1 MTAIADAGSTEK
13 REQQATESRKALVR
27 DLTTRT
33 KEAKTFW
40 EPQFERIRDN
50 IRFAGGDQWQDAE
63 EKMADSAS
71 DKFQVNFVQREL
83 NQQVSAIYAKNPTVV
98 CERRKRLEY
107 KVWDGDERTLA
118 MAQQVLQ
125 GAMPLIQAD
134 AQAQMIIQTFEQQK
148 QIAAQAG
155 QLTQG
160 EPEQVKMARQV
171 AGNLPPEVIRARD
184 IVADYQAGAKRKVLF
199 DRIGD
204 TATLVFN
211 HELDEQQPDFESQMK
226 DLILREKT
234 TGAGFVTI
242 KYQRENETIV
252 TSSATHADVVDKI
265 MRLKQLAG
273 EAQEDDLSEAQKEQL
288 AIELADFQTRLQ
300 DQQKPRVE
308 GLVLDFKPTT
318 SIILDPK
325 CRSLFKFLGAGW
337 VAEEL
342 MMSPDQVE
350 EIWGVDVESKAVPY
364 QNGVEQRN
372 QTNMNTRAGG
382 AADRDNKVSGNWPA
396 EATCCVWIIQDK
408 QAQLKYVV
416 CDGYDDF
423 LEEPSAPWPA
433 VKGFWHTVALKL
445 NRLEIEENH
454 PKAGLTIYGES
465 AVQLMKPMQ
474 QEMNRTQEA
483 LREHRLAN
491 RPGYICGKDT
501 FDKNDMAALA
511 NRGAHDVIPLNNIP
525 PGADVSKVLSPIPTI
540 AIDQRLYDTSGFMQ
554 QVLLVTGMQQANMGA
569 QGAGEKATGQAI
581 AEQSRI
587 VGVSSEVD
595 SLDKFLCEIARIGG
609 EMLFQEMTIETVE
622 NIAGPGAVWPN
633 DPKTREEINCL
644 VFLKV
649 EAGSMG
655 RPNRAMEIANL
666 QQMMPQLIQLAQLK
680 GLPLDPLVKY
690 AAKVLEFDFDVDEWL
705 ASASAMPMQGGQPPA
720 GGRPANGIAQ
730 AGGGAQGQPTTAAQ
744 EAPTDPNNQQPPV
757 PGASI
762 VKAQLTKAENG
773 NT

>member
-1 MTAIADAGSTEK
+1 MSMTAIAEAGTPEAREK
-13 REQQATESRKALVR
+13 QASESRKALVR
-27 DLTTRT
+27 ELTTRT
-33 KEAKTFW
+33 KEARTFW

-63 EKMADSAS
+63 EKMADAAS
-71 DKFQVNFVQREL
+71 DKFKVNFVQREL

-107 KVWDGDERTLA
+107 RVWDGDERTLA
-118 MAQQVLQ
+118 LAQQVLMQ
-125 GAMPLIQAD
+125 AAPLVQTD
-134 AQAQMIIQTFEQQK
+134 AQARMIVQTFDAQNQ
-148 QIAAQAG
+148 AAGG
-155 QLTQG
+155 QMAET
-160 EPEQVKMARQV
+160 PQVTEARAI
-171 AGNLPPEVIRARD
+171 AGNLPPAVIQAQQV
-184 IVADYQAGAKRKVLF
+184 VADYQEGQKRKVLF

-211 HELDEQQPDFESQMK
+211 HQLDEQQPDFESQMK

-265 MRLKQLAG
+265 TRLRQLAG
-273 EAQEDDLSEAQKEQL
+273 EAEEDELSEAQKEQL
-288 AIELADFQTRLQ
+288 LIELNDFNSRLQ

-318 SIILDPK
+318 SIIIDPK

-342 MMSPDQVE
+342 MMTPDQIE

-364 QNGVEQRN
+364 QHGVENRN
-372 QTNMNTRAGG
+372 QTNLNTKAGG
-382 AADRDNKVSGNWPA
+382 ANDRDNVVSGGWPA
-396 EATCCVWIIQDK
+396 AATCCVWIIQDK
-408 QAQLKYVV
+408 QAQMKYVV
-416 CDGYDDF
+416 CDGFDDF

-465 AVQLMKPMQ
+465 NVQLMKPMQ
-474 QEMNRTQEA
+474 EEVNRSQEA

-491 RPGYICGKDT
+491 RPGHICGNDT
-501 FDKNDMAALA
+501 FDKADMEALA
-511 NRGAHDVIPLNNIP
+511 NRAAHDVIPLNNIP
-525 PGADVSKVLSPIPTI
+525 PGGDVSKVLVAIPTNP
-540 AIDQRLYDTSGFMQ
+540 IDPKLYDTSGLMQ
-554 QVLLVTGMQQANMGA
+554 QVLLVTGTQQANMGT

-587 VGVSSEVD
+587 VGASSEVD

-609 EMLFQEMTIETVE
+609 EMLFKEMTMDTVT

-633 DPKTREEINCL
+633 DPKTREEINCM

-655 RPNRAMEIANL
+655 RPNKAMELSNL
-666 QQMMPQLIQLAQLK
+666 QMIMPQLIQLAQAM
-680 GLPLDPLVKY
+680 GLPLAPLVKY
-690 AAKVLEFDFDVDEWL
+690 VAKVLELDFDIEEWL
-705 ASASAMPMQGGQPPA
+705 AQAAQVPP
-720 GGRPANGIAQ
+720 
-730 AGGGAQGQPTTAAQ
+730 GAQQQISAARPTNGGPMRTEPGLPPNAPAADA
-744 EAPTDPNNQQPPV
+744 APVDPNNQQPPV

-762 VKAQLTKAENG
+762 VQAQLTKAQNG
-773 NT
+773 TTG